1 MKDCRTEERTVQLS
15 GMAIT
20 FKVDLTRTAK
30 LSAER
35 RLECLAMPNSD
46 SQLTLS
52 AAILYFL

>member
-1 MKDCRTEERTVQLS
+1 MDENKMKDCRTEERTVQLS

-35 RLECLAMPNSD
+35 RLECFAMPNSD
-46 SQLTLS
+46 S
-52 AAILYFL
+52 